1 MKTETYKVLRGTPCI
16 REMTVIGKRSR
27 ELGEL
32 YRDVD
37 YDVTNLKLI
46 EGHINDGL
54 WDNIYSFELWDDE
67 GHIGDYYVRK
77 LDWEENTVSKGIW
90 DSEYKC
96 LKGTK

>member
-16 REMTVIGKRSR
+16 REMEITGR
-27 ELGEL
+27 ELWEL

-67 GHIGDYYVRK
+67 GLIGKYYVRK
-77 LDWEENTVSKGIW
+77 LDWEENIVSKGIW
-90 DSEYKC
+90 DSTYKC
-96 LKGTK
+96 LESDN

>member
-16 REMTVIGKRSR
+16 REMEITGR
-27 ELGEL
+27 ELWEL

-67 GHIGDYYVRK
+67 GLIGNYYVRK
-77 LDWEENTVSKGIW
+77 LDWEKNTVSKGIW